1 MKSKVKRGAL
11 VHIPQSVILIDT
23 DYGGPHEFKAQMTI
37 PLSIRETTE
46 PTIGVVTEVN
56 EPWGYSRIWCNGDEW
71 SVKTD
76 EIYTIEGEVK

>member
-1 MKSKVKRGAL
+1 
-11 VHIPQSVILIDT
+11 
-23 DYGGPHEFKAQMTI
+23 MTI

-56 EPWGYSRIWCNGDEW
+56 ESWGYSRIWCNGDEW